1 MAEQQ
6 AQAPQQERMKAPFP
20 GPPPFYKHFTT
31 SNLTELRD
39 LRRNVGS
46 AETGIE
52 ASTLDRASGSQDVD
66 ILALPTELRYLL
78 PPPPPVDGKYNA
90 FGFDR
95 SLHAPPPSLQDV
107 SIEQLYPD
115 HPAVR
120 LDPQAHLIS
129 LARSQLTTFLNL
141 IGNLGQD
148 ATAGWESPTKDLEIL
163 TFNMLDLINQ
173 YRPHQARETL
183 IMMMEERLERMKGEI
198 EAIGEAKAKM
208 ADLVGGMPE
217 MGKAREDTQMEGI
230 GEVERGSDQLG
241 DRKKTA
247 QKAAWAVLSKVELA

>member
-20 GPPPFYKHFTT
+20 GPPPFYKYFTT
-31 SNLTELRD
+31 SNLSKLRD
-39 LRRNVGS
+39 LRQNAGFSESSVATS
-46 AETGIE
+46 TGDG
-52 ASTLDRASGSQDVD
+52 ATGSQDVD

-78 PPPPPVDGKYNA
+78 PPPPPVDGKYSA

-120 LDPQAHLIS
+120 LNPQAHLIS

-141 IGNLGQD
+141 IGNLSQD

-183 IMMMEERLERMKGEI
+183 IMMMEERLDRMKSETK
-198 EAIGEAKAKM
+198 AISEVKAKM
-208 ADLVGGMPE
+208 TDLVGGGETP
-217 MGKAREDTQMEGI
+217 KDTQMEGI
-230 GEVERGSDQLG
+230 GELERKSDQLG
-241 DRKKTA
+241 DGKKTA
-247 QKAAWAVLSKVELA
+247 QRAAWAILSGVELP